1 METLG
6 DVGRS
11 LELVGQGG
19 PDSELGL
26 PQVEVDLTVATGVGQ
41 QSVRL
46 DLTVARGGQDWVGFL
61 RTKSVRDQKSCLL
74 CHQDIKDR
82 KKKSSSI
89 VS

>member
-19 PDSELGL
+19 PDGELGL

-61 RTKSVRDQKSCLL
+61 KTNSF
-74 CHQDIKDR
+74 KDV
-82 KKKSSSI
+82 K
-89 VS
+89 